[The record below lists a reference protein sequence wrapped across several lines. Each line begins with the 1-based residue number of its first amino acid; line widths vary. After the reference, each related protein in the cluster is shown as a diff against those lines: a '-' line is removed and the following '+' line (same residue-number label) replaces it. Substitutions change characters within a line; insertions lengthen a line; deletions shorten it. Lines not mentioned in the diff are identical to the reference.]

1 MAKNLLSAWTNTILP
16 FWVIL
21 FHTHFHSPKRDA
33 ISLWWAVLPCY
44 IMASYLS
51 YLTLFSYIMA
61 LSSNPF
67 SQQDSVLKSL
77 SPQSALWRGGD
88 RQGPSYLIVCAKA
101 DEALTLSRI
110 TQCWFNT
117 SSCHLETDSDKMS
130 VLVPLKIQVPTGWQ
144 TVARN
149 VFFRSLCDKWSFRLQ
164 YDQKG
169 YSNLGWLKHGSAAG
183 WRNQISYTDW
193 MRSPRQ
199 SLFRIR
205 KKTRP
210 WPLFPGCLQLSWFEW
225 LCNSK
230 IRGIP
235 TVWPFIVCDISE
247 APSQNRIMRTK
258 SMWIFHFFC

>member
-16 FWVIL
+16 LWVIL

-101 DEALTLSRI
+101 GEPLTLSRI
-110 TQCWFNT
+110 MQCWFNT
-117 SSCHLETDSDKMS
+117 GSCHLETDSDKMS
-130 VLVPLKIQVPTGWQ
+130 VLVPLKIQVPMGWQ

-149 VFFRSLCDKWSFRLQ
+149 VFSDLAVINDPS
-164 YDQKG
+164 
-169 YSNLGWLKHGSAAG
+169 GS
-183 WRNQISYTDW
+183 SMT
-193 MRSPRQ
+193 
-199 SLFRIR
+199 R
-205 KKTRP
+205 KATAT
-210 WPLFPGCLQLSWFEW
+210 WA
-225 LCNSK
+225 
-230 IRGIP
+230 
-235 TVWPFIVCDISE
+235 D
-247 APSQNRIMRTK
+247 
-258 SMWIFHFFC
+258 